1 MFFIGNKKAVT
12 FLERVIGNDSVS
24 HAYIFSGPD
33 QVGKRTLAELFAR
46 SLILGESF
54 VAEIDEDLKSKNAS
68 YRSDL
73 KVLAPTLEEKGNV
86 SKQKDIS
93 VSQVRESQQFLAAY
107 PYLGK
112 KKVLII
118 DDAHKMTV
126 SAQNAMLKILEEPN
140 STSMLIL
147 ITSEADRILQTI
159 SSRCQTVSFGLVS
172 DVEMTKGLEGIDLT
186 DIRLTLLGM
195 GRPGRIIE
203 LSNKPEMAKEQY
215 GQLQE
220 FVAVANFSQIQKMS
234 LAEKYSKNI
243 PETVNLLR
251 LWIWKLR
258 NDYEGKLDIGH
269 MRQAHDIIGK
279 INECISI
286 LTTTNAS
293 GRLVLEKLFLSI

>member
-1 MFFIGNKKAVT
+1 MD
-12 FLERVIGNDSVS
+12 RVVKNGSVS

-46 SLILGESF
+46 CLILDIPFDVDINQELVG
-54 VAEIDEDLKSKNAS
+54 VNAS
-68 YRSDL
+68 HRSDL
-73 KVLAPTLEEKGNV
+73 KILAPIVEEKSGV

-93 VSQVRESQQFLAAY
+93 VSQVREAQQFLAAY

-140 STSMLIL
+140 STSILIL

-159 SSRCQTVSFGLVS
+159 SSRCQTVNFGLVS
-172 DVEMTKGLEGIDLT
+172 DAEMTKGTAGIDLT
-186 DIRLTLLGM
+186 DVRLTLLGM

-203 LSNKPEMAKEQY
+203 LSKKPEMAKEQY
-215 GQLQE
+215 DQLQE
-220 FVAVANFSQIQKMS
+220 FEAMANFSQIQKMS

-243 PETVNLLR
+243 PETLNLLR

-258 NDYEGKLDIGH
+258 NDYDGKSEMGRMIQVHG
-269 MRQAHDIIGK
+269 IIGK